1 MTSAQLI
8 LVSVSSAL
16 IAVIAMLVVAT
27 VLRARTRESTG
38 GDVPQSTGRQ
48 TRAQRAAARAQ
59 KKAQRATIK
68 AERKAAKAAAS
79 VAKAEKAK
87 AEKAK
92 AENAKAAALVAAKTE
107 SPGDMSPSVESA
119 EVSEKAPDDND
130 TKSGDAGENEPGAPE
145 GASPSEEAAGS
156 SVTAAAEIPSAAG
169 ETDVLAVP
177 EKKEDEVATTEAGKR
192 ASEARPRARRSLLG
206 RRGAGDD
213 SPEEKS

>member
-38 GDVPQSTGRQ
+38 GDVPQSTGPQ
-48 TRAQRAAARAQ
+48 TRAQRAATRAQ

-92 AENAKAAALVAAKTE
+92 AAALVAAKTE
-107 SPGDMSPSVESA
+107 STDDMSPSA
-119 EVSEKAPDDND
+119 EVSERAPDDKD
-130 TKSGDAGENEPGAPE
+130 AKSEDLAENEPGAPKGE
-145 GASPSEEAAGS
+145 SPGEKAPSS
-156 SVTAAAEIPSAAG
+156 SVTEAAEIPGAAG

-192 ASEARPRARRSLLG
+192 ASEAKPRARRSLMG
-206 RRGAGDD
+206 RRGADDD
-213 SPEEKS
+213 SPEETS

>member
-48 TRAQRAAARAQ
+48 GRAQRAAARAQ
-59 KKAQRATIK
+59 KKAQKATLK

-92 AENAKAAALVAAKTE
+92 AAALVAAKTE
-107 SPGDMSPSVESA
+107 STDDMSPSAESA
-119 EVSEKAPDDND
+119 EVSERAPDDKD
-130 TKSGDAGENEPGAPE
+130 TKSEDAEENEPGAPKGE
-145 GASPSEEAAGS
+145 SPSEKAPSS
-156 SVTAAAEIPSAAG
+156 SVTEAAEIPSAAG
-169 ETDVLAVP
+169 ETDVLPVP

-192 ASEARPRARRSLLG
+192 ASEAKPRARRSLLG
-206 RRGAGDD
+206 RRGAEDD
-213 SPEEKS
+213 SPEETS

>member
-92 AENAKAAALVAAKTE
+92 AAALVAAKTE
-107 SPGDMSPSVESA
+107 SAA
-119 EVSEKAPDDND
+119 EVSEKAPDDKD
-130 TKSGDAGENEPGAPE
+130 TKSEDVGENEPGAPK
-145 GASPSEEAAGS
+145 GARPSDEVPSSP
-156 SVTAAAEIPSAAG
+156 VTDAAEIPGAAG

-177 EKKEDEVATTEAGKR
+177 ENKDEVATTEAGKR
-192 ASEARPRARRSLLG
+192 ASEAKPRARRSLLG

-213 SPEEKS
+213 SPEERS

>member
-48 TRAQRAAARAQ
+48 GRAQRAAARAQ
-59 KKAQRATIK
+59 KKAQRATLK

-92 AENAKAAALVAAKTE
+92 AAALVAAKTE
-107 SPGDMSPSVESA
+107 STDDMSPSAESA
-119 EVSEKAPDDND
+119 EVSDRAPDDKV
-130 TKSGDAGENEPGAPE
+130 TKSEDAEENEPGAPKGE
-145 GASPSEEAAGS
+145 SPGERAPSS
-156 SVTAAAEIPSAAG
+156 SVTEATEFPGAAG

-177 EKKEDEVATTEAGKR
+177 EKEDEVATTEAGKR
-192 ASEARPRARRSLLG
+192 ASEAKPRARRSLLG
-206 RRGAGDD
+206 RRGADDD
-213 SPEEKS
+213 SPEEPS

>member
-27 VLRARTRESTG
+27 VLRARTRESAG
-38 GDVPQSTGRQ
+38 EDVPQPTGPQ

-59 KKAQRATIK
+59 KKAQRATTR

-79 VAKAEKAK
+79 VTKAEKAK

-92 AENAKAAALVAAKTE
+92 VAALVAAKTE
-107 SPGDMSPSVESA
+107 STGDESPGVESVET
-119 EVSEKAPDDND
+119 SEEEPDNED
-130 TKSGDAGENEPGAPE
+130 TKSDEAEEGGQSAPMGE
-145 GASPSEEAAGS
+145 SPVEEAPTS
-156 SVTAAAEIPSAAG
+156 RTETADIPGAAG

-192 ASEARPRARRSLLG
+192 ASEAKPRARKSLLG
-206 RRGAGDD
+206 QRAADDD

>member
-1 MTSAQLI
+1 
-8 LVSVSSAL
+8 
-16 IAVIAMLVVAT
+16 VIAMLVVAT

-38 GDVPQSTGRQ
+38 GDIPQSTGPQ

-92 AENAKAAALVAAKTE
+92 AAALVAAKTE
-107 SPGDMSPSVESA
+107 STDDMSPSA
-119 EVSEKAPDDND
+119 EVSEKAPDDKD
-130 TKSGDAGENEPGAPE
+130 TKSEDVAENEPGAPKGE
-145 GASPSEEAAGS
+145 SPGEEAPSS
-156 SVTAAAEIPSAAG
+156 SVSEAAETSSAAG

-177 EKKEDEVATTEAGKR
+177 EKKEDDVATTEAGKR
-192 ASEARPRARRSLLG
+192 ASEAKPRARRSLLG
-206 RRGAGDD
+206 RRGADDD
-213 SPEEKS
+213 SPEETS

>member
-38 GDVPQSTGRQ
+38 GDVPQSTGSQ

-59 KKAQRATIK
+59 KKAQRATLK

-92 AENAKAAALVAAKTE
+92 AAALVAAKTE
-107 SPGDMSPSVESA
+107 STDDMSPSA
-119 EVSEKAPDDND
+119 EVSERAPDDKD
-130 TKSGDAGENEPGAPE
+130 TKSEDLEENEPGAPKGE
-145 GASPSEEAAGS
+145 SPGEKAPSS
-156 SVTAAAEIPSAAG
+156 SVTEAAETPGAAG

-192 ASEARPRARRSLLG
+192 ASEAKPRARRSLMG
-206 RRGAGDD
+206 RRGADDD
-213 SPEEKS
+213 SPEETS

>member
-27 VLRARTRESTG
+27 VLRARTREPTG
-38 GDVPQSTGRQ
+38 GDVAQPTGPQ
-48 TRAQRAAARAQ
+48 TRAQRAATRAQ

-92 AENAKAAALVAAKTE
+92 AAALVAAKTE
-107 SPGDMSPSVESA
+107 STDDISPSIPLA
-119 EVSEKAPDDND
+119 EVSERAPDDKD
-130 TKSGDAGENEPGAPE
+130 TKSEDLEENEPGAPKGE
-145 GASPSEEAAGS
+145 SPGEKAPSS
-156 SVTAAAEIPSAAG
+156 SVTEAAEIPGAAG

-192 ASEARPRARRSLLG
+192 ASEAKPRARRSLG
-206 RRGAGDD
+206 RRGADDD
-213 SPEEKS
+213 SPEETS